1 MGWLMSQHV
10 KPLAEE
16 LGMQRI
22 HWHALRHLNNSLM
35 MNEGVDVATRMDRLG
50 HVTDRV
56 NLIYSHSGDE
66 AQMAASEAIERR
78 LEAAR
83 DTLEKRRQAGF
94 QALSP
99 LLTVTQTVTP
109 NRSREATHWKHGR
122 PGEIRTPDP
131 RFRKPLLY
139 PSELQARPIRLASQ
153 PTYLSTLVRSF
164 RALQFEPPGN
174 KTA

>member
-66 AQMAASEAIERR
+66 AQ
-78 LEAAR
+78 
-83 DTLEKRRQAGF
+83 AGGIGGDR
-94 QALSP
+94 AKIGSC
-99 LLTVTQTVTP
+99 
-109 NRSREATHWKHGR
+109 
-122 PGEIRTPDP
+122 PGHT
-131 RFRKPLLY
+131 
-139 PSELQARPIRLASQ
+139 
-153 PTYLSTLVRSF
+153 
-164 RALQFEPPGN
+164 
-174 KTA
+174 

>member
-66 AQMAASEAIERR
+66 AQLAASEAIERR

-99 LLTVTQTVTP
+99 LLNVTQTVT
-109 NRSREATHWKHGR
+109 
-122 PGEIRTPDP
+122 
-131 RFRKPLLY
+131 
-139 PSELQARPIRLASQ
+139 Q
-153 PTYLSTLVRSF
+153 P
-164 RALQFEPPGN
+164 
-174 KTA
+174 

>member
-35 MNEGVDVATRMDRLG
+35 MNEGMDVATRMDRLG

-66 AQMAASEAIERR
+66 ARLAASEAIERR

-99 LLTVTQTVTP
+99 LLNVTQTVT
-109 NRSREATHWKHGR
+109 
-122 PGEIRTPDP
+122 
-131 RFRKPLLY
+131 
-139 PSELQARPIRLASQ
+139 Q
-153 PTYLSTLVRSF
+153 P
-164 RALQFEPPGN
+164 
-174 KTA
+174 